1 MIEEVTTDSFS
12 ERVTRCDIPVVVD
25 FYAEWCQP
33 CHQIAPA
40 LEALAQQHDGA
51 VRFTKVDIEA
61 EPELAAAYRV
71 SSIPAVLRFDSGVY
85 VLSHR
90 SSRSVKGKYD
100 DRARKDVGR
109 LPSRCEARGASKQDA
124 VRPRISALYR
134 RESLETAVH

>member
-40 LEALAQQHDGA
+40 LEALAQQHDGV
-51 VRFTKVDIEA
+51 VRFTRVDIDA

-71 SSIPAVLRFDSGVY
+71 SSIPAVLRFDSGVPTAWSLGAKPGY
-85 VLSHR
+85 LLE
-90 SSRSVKGKYD
+90 KELKFD
-100 DRARKDVGR
+100 
-109 LPSRCEARGASKQDA
+109 RGAKGSAAGASGDA
-124 VRPRISALYR
+124 VQRAAPGLVQALR
-134 RESLETAVH
+134 SWLSK

>member
-40 LEALAQQHDGA
+40 LEALAQQYDGA
-51 VRFTKVDIEA
+51 VRFTKVDIDA

-71 SSIPAVLRFDSGVY
+71 SSIPAVLRFDSGVPTAWSLGAKPGY
-85 VLSHR
+85 VLEKELKLER
-90 SSRSVKGKYD
+90 VAKG
-100 DRARKDVGR
+100 AAV
-109 LPSRCEARGASKQDA
+109 GASGKAAQRA
-124 VRPRISALYR
+124 APSLVQALR
-134 RESLETAVH
+134 SWLSK